1 MSMCDSCVNFEY
13 DENDEEYYCSASMD
27 EDDYVRFIT
36 SPEKI
41 CPFYRL
47 DDEYAVV
54 RASNVMRNIYNLD
67 KREHR

>member
-13 DENDEEYYCSASMD
+13 DENDEEYYCSASID

-54 RASNVMRNIYNLD
+54 RHQM
-67 KREHR
+67 